1 MTHYYEGYVRARR
14 SLDAHA
20 RSIDHTLTDEISVRQ
35 PMRFRVGLSL
45 VSLGNQLMG
54 NPADGSGI
62 RRAA

>member
-1 MTHYYEGYVRARR
+1 MNQYYEGYVRARR

-20 RSIDHTLTDEISVRQ
+20 QSIDHTLTDEIIVRQ

-54 NPADGSGI
+54 NHADGFGV

>member
-1 MTHYYEGYVRARR
+1 MNQYYEGYVRARR
-14 SLDAHA
+14 SLDAH
-20 RSIDHTLTDEISVRQ
+20 RIDHTLSDEIVVRQ

>member
-1 MTHYYEGYVRARR
+1 MNHYYEGYVRARR

-20 RSIDHTLTDEISVRQ
+20 RSIDRTLIDEVIVRQ

-54 NPADGSGI
+54 KPTDGSGI